1 MTDTP
6 TDTPPRSRR
15 FLWIGAAALAAFAA
29 LLAFLPTPP
38 EAEAPGEAN
47 AETRFAIV
55 DATVFDGTEFLPGR
69 DVWIED
75 GRIHRVGQ
83 RLRLPDDLPR
93 VDGAGRTLLPGM
105 LDAHIHALAS
115 ALGDSLRFG
124 VTTVLDQ
131 FTMTDFA
138 AAKRPARDE
147 IARTAEAD
155 LYSAGTLATAPGGHG
170 TQFGVEIETLESPEE
185 AAAFVAARKAEG
197 SDWIKVVSEDGSAY
211 GFETPTLDAAT
222 VAALI
227 EAAHAEDLLA
237 VVHVSTLERAREAVA
252 AGADGL
258 VHTWADEVIPEEDA
272 RAFAEAGVFV
282 APTLS
287 VVLAAAGESMGEAL
301 LAEAADRVSAT
312 QRQTLSNS
320 FPRASG
326 SPETALEN
334 VRRLHAAGVPILA
347 GTDAPNPGTG
357 AGVSM
362 HGELRLLERAGL
374 APAEA
379 LAAATSL
386 PASAF
391 GVPDRGVIAEG
402 ALADLVLVN
411 GDLEADL
418 TRSLDLAAVWKDG
431 FAVAMAVAEDTG
443 SFPAAPDETLISD
456 FEDGLEARF
465 GFGWQVTTDAISR
478 GNSVAEL
485 SVEDGALLVEGEVKA
500 GFAFPWAGAIY
511 FAGAEP
517 MQPLDFSGRTTLRF
531 RVRGDGSPLFAMLFG
546 EDPTAGIPPTVP
558 FEAGPEWSVVE
569 IPLADFPAD
578 APEIISA
585 IAFVAQA
592 PPRTFSF
599 ALDDLELR

>member
-1 MTDTP
+1 M

-15 FLWIGAAALAAFAA
+15 FLWLGAAALAAFAA
-29 LLAFLPTPP
+29 LLALLPTPP
-38 EAEAPGEAN
+38 EAEAPGVVG
-47 AETRFAIV
+47 AETSFAIV
-55 DATVFDGTEFLPGR
+55 DTTVFDGIEFLPHH
-69 DVWIED
+69 DVLIED
-75 GRIHRVGQ
+75 GRIQRVGR
-83 RLRLPDDLPR
+83 RLRVPDDLPR

-105 LDAHIHALAS
+105 LDAHIHALGP
-115 ALGDSLRFG
+115 ALEDSLRFG

-147 IARTAEAD
+147 IARSAEAD
-155 LYSAGTLATAPGGHG
+155 LYSAGTLATAAGGHG
-170 TQFGVEIETLESPEE
+170 TQFGFEIETLGSPEE

-211 GFETPTLDAAT
+211 GFETPALDAAT

-227 EAAHAEDLLA
+227 EAAQAEDLLA
-237 VVHVSTLERAREAVA
+237 VVHVSTLERARQAVA

-258 VHTWADEVIPEEDA
+258 VHTWADEVVPEEEA

-282 APTLS
+282 VPTLS

-301 LAEAADRVSAT
+301 LEEAGGRVSAM
-312 QRQTLSNS
+312 QRQTLANT

-326 SPETALEN
+326 SAETAFEN

-357 AGVSM
+357 AGVSL
-362 HGELRLLERAGL
+362 HGELRLLARAGL
-374 APAEA
+374 SPAEV

-391 GVPDRGVIAEG
+391 GVPDRGVVAEG
-402 ALADLVLVN
+402 ALADLALVN
-411 GDLEADL
+411 GDLESDL

-431 FAVAMAVAEDTG
+431 FAVPLALAEQTD
-443 SFPAAPDETLISD
+443 SFPAAPDDPVVAD
-456 FEDGLEARF
+456 FEDGLGARF

-478 GNSVAEL
+478 GDSVAEL
-485 SVEDGALLVEGEVKA
+485 SVEDGALVVEGEVKA
-500 GFAFPWAGAIY
+500 GFAYPWAGAIF
-511 FAGAEP
+511 FAGAAP

-531 RVRGDGSPLFAMLFG
+531 RVRGDGSPLFVMLFG

-558 FEAGPEWSVVE
+558 FEAGPDWSVVE
-569 IPLADFPAD
+569 IPLADFPTD
-578 APEIISA
+578 APEVISA
-585 IAFVAQA
+585 LAFVAQA
-592 PPRTFSF
+592 PPRAFSF
-599 ALDDLELR
+599 ALDDLEIR

>member
-1 MTDTP
+1 M

-38 EAEAPGEAN
+38 EAEAPGGAA

-55 DATVFDGTEFLPGR
+55 DTTVFDGTEFLPHR
-69 DVWIED
+69 DVWVED
-75 GRIHRVGQ
+75 GRVHRVGQ

-105 LDAHIHALAS
+105 LDAHIHALAA
-115 ALGDSLRFG
+115 ALEDSLRFG

-131 FTMTDFA
+131 FTMTEFA
-138 AAKRPARDE
+138 AAKRPARE
-147 IARTAEAD
+147 VIARTAEAD
-155 LYSAGTLATAPGGHG
+155 LYSAGMLATAPGGHG
-170 TQFGVEIETLESPEE
+170 TQFGVEIETLESPDE

-211 GFETPTLDAAT
+211 GFETPTLDSAT

-237 VVHVSTLERAREAVA
+237 VVHVSTLERARQAVA

-258 VHTWADEVIPEEDA
+258 VHTWADEVIPEADA
-272 RAFAEAGVFV
+272 QSFAEAGVFV

-287 VVLAAAGESMGEAL
+287 VVLAAAGESMGGAL
-301 LAEAADRVSAT
+301 LEETADRASAM
-312 QRQTLSNS
+312 QRQTLSNE
-320 FPRASG
+320 FPGASG
-326 SPETALEN
+326 SSETALEN

-374 APAEA
+374 DPAEA

-431 FAVAMAVAEDTG
+431 FAVALALAEEAG
-443 SFPAAPDETLISD
+443 SLPTAPDDPLISD
-456 FEDGLEARF
+456 FEDGLDARF

-478 GNSVAEL
+478 GDSVAEL
-485 SVEDGALLVEGEVKA
+485 SVEDGALLVEGEVKT

-511 FAGAEP
+511 FAGAQP

-531 RVRGDGSPLFAMLFG
+531 RVRGDGTPLFVMLFG
-546 EDPTAGIPPTVP
+546 EDPAAGIPPTVP

-569 IPLADFPAD
+569 IPLADFPTD
-578 APEIISA
+578 TPEIISA
-585 IAFVAQA
+585 IAFVAQS
-592 PPRTFSF
+592 PPRAF
-599 ALDDLELR
+599 AFHLDDLELR